1 MAGERERSIP
11 PPSAAVRAI
20 VSEEKG
26 PDAWIGRAHV

>member
-26 PDAWIGRAHV
+26 PEIGRAHV